1 MDKGSLL
8 IMESYLSGIATAI
21 GGLPLDKIAA
31 VVELLDEASLK
42 GSKVFTFG
50 NGGSAAT
57 ASHFA
62 CDLAKG
68 TICEDKPRLKVF
80 ALADNTPLFSAWAN
94 DTDYSNVFAEQM
106 YGLVEPGDIAI
117 AISGSGNSPN
127 VLNGTRVARIK
138 GATTVGFIGF
148 DGGKLKDLVDIPLI
162 VANNNMEQVEDIH
175 LMLAH
180 LITVCLRQKRLDTLM
195 VATGMDTMLRQV

>member
-1 MDKGSLL
+1 
-8 IMESYLSGIATAI
+8 MESYLSGIAAAI

-31 VVELLDEASLK
+31 VVELINEASLK
-42 GSKVFTFG
+42 GSRVFIFG

-62 CDLAKG
+62 CDLTKG

-94 DTDYSNVFAEQM
+94 DTDYGNVFSEQM
-106 YGLVEPGDIAI
+106 QSLAEPGDIAI
-117 AISGSGNSPN
+117 AISGSGDSPN
-127 VLNGTRVARIK
+127 VLNGTSVARIK

-162 VANNNMEQVEDIH
+162 VASSSMEQVEDIH

-180 LITVCLRQKRLDTLM
+180 VITVCLRQKRLDTLM
-195 VATGMDTMLRQV
+195 VATGMDTMLRRA